1 MTRDCLIVHV
11 AFDIL
16 EKIQLLNFGIQS
28 SGQPDHSISYYDIFL
43 SLLLELR

>member
-1 MTRDCLIVHV
+1 MTGDCLIVHV

-16 EKIQLLNFGIQS
+16 EKIQLLTFGMQS

-43 SLLLELR
+43 SPLLESR